1 MKIQKISI
9 NDSIYP
15 ESLKTIKNP
24 PKLLYVIG
32 KTDLLNYKSIAIIGS
47 RKASD
52 EGKKIAQ
59 KFATELSC
67 IGLTIISGL
76 AKGIDSQ
83 AHIGAYNK
91 KGKTIAVLPSGFNNI
106 FPEENIDLAKKI
118 LINGG
123 LLISEY
129 PPETIEQS
137 SNFLARNRIISGLST
152 GLLIVESA
160 FRSGTS
166 VTAKYAKSQNKP
178 IFAIPHEISN
188 PHRCRYK

>member
-1 MKIQKISI
+1 MEIKEISI
-9 NDSIYP
+9 KDPIYP
-15 ESLKTIKNP
+15 ESLKKIKNP
-24 PKLLYVIG
+24 PELLYAVGEIN
-32 KTDLLNYKSIAIIGS
+32 LLNSKSIAIIGS

-52 EGKKIAQ
+52 EGKQIAQ

-67 IGLTIISGL
+67 VGLTIISGL

-118 LINGG
+118 LLNGG

-129 PPETIEQS
+129 PPQTIKKS
-137 SNFLARNRIISGLST
+137 SNFLARNRIISGLSI
-152 GLLIVESA
+152 GLLIVEA
-160 FRSGTS
+160 TFRSGTS

-188 PHRCRYK
+188 PHRCWNK